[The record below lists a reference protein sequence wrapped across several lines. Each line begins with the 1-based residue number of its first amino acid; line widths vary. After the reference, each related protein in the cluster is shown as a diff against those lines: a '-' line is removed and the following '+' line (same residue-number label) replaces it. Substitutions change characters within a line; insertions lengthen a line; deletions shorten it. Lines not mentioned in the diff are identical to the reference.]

1 MGSGL
6 AEQSSSFT
14 GNSEPD
20 HETLFIVSWQVSV
33 ASRRS
38 ELAGFDGSQMALFL
52 WKAANGWVLPPAL
65 AKPGRGTPGQAPQ
78 SCNCVV

>member
-20 HETLFIVSWQVSV
+20 HETLFIVSWQVSL

-52 WKAANGWVLPPAL
+52 WKAANGWVLPSRPSKARTGH
-65 AKPGRGTPGQAPQ
+65 ARAGTTIL
-78 SCNCVV
+78 